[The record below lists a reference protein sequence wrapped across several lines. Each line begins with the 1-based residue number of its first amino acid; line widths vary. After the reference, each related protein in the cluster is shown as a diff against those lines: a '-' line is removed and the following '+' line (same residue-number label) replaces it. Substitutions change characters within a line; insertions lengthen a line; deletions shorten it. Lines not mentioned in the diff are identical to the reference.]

1 MGEEHPPVHPTRKGF
16 LMATEKERT
25 AALKT
30 RECILY
36 VRASEAFEEASKVLE
51 AARQAYNL
59 ASQANKKAETAYHAT
74 PEFKVLQA
82 QWGNR

>member
-1 MGEEHPPVHPTRKGF
+1 M
-16 LMATEKERT
+16 TEQQRT
-25 AALKT
+25 AALRT

-36 VRASEAFEEASKVLE
+36 VRASDAFEEASKVLE
-51 AARQAYNL
+51 AAQQAYNL
-59 ASQANKKAETAYHAT
+59 ASQANKRAEIDYHAT